1 MYKYLHP
8 SDPYILLP
16 TEQESSRAESINFL
30 TSDVS
35 DYMYMHYYIVMAL
48 NAYCSTSYGGL
59 YYTWLAPTHCTLPHT
74 PTPHTDKSVFGVPLL
89 TNVQRTGRA
98 LPPSILA
105 ALHYLTQGSGLDT
118 KGLFR
123 RGASKAKIDGLKL
136 LTEANPDL
144 SDYSNFTC
152 YEVADMIKLYF
163 RQLPESLLTSK
174 LSETLIMIEESES
187 LSLLWSSDLSVN
199 CLFSMPIVSNCTG

>member
-1 MYKYLHP
+1 MLIVVHYVVCILHVV
-8 SDPYILLP
+8 
-16 TEQESSRAESINFL
+16 SSHS
-30 TSDVS
+30 
-35 DYMYMHYYIVMAL
+35 
-48 NAYCSTSYGGL
+48 
-59 YYTWLAPTHCTLPHT
+59 CTLPHT
-74 PTPHTDKSVFGVPLL
+74 PTHTHTHTDKSVFGVPLL

-199 CLFSMPIVSNCTG
+199 CLFSMPIVSDCTG